1 MSRSFSFSGAREWL
15 GTTQTRRI
23 RDSFGKGLRILAAI
37 TLLMAA
43 VGRSMPAQA
52 PDADWSTP
60 LRHPGWNYGGQ
71 TSGGFTVVQ
80 VSSPTF
86 LTANRNITNFALAF
100 HLARVLTHEHG
111 NGCLRGS
118 LEWDFNVI
126 PVEIFWVLG
135 SHYAG
140 GFEALGPRWNFTG
153 THRRVVPF
161 AGIAGGMLFSPENF
175 PPGNTYQ
182 SNFTIGLDAGA
193 HIFVRD
199 RRSVDV
205 SGRVFHLSNAFLGAL
220 NPGIPV
226 GVQFTVGY
234 TWY

>member
-1 MSRSFSFSGAREWL
+1 MSRSFSFSDLREWL
-15 GTTQTRRI
+15 GTTQTGRI
-23 RDSFGKGLRILAAI
+23 RDSFRKGLRIATAV

-43 VGRSMPAQA
+43 GRSMPAQT

-60 LRHPGWNYGGQ
+60 LRHPGWNYGAQ

-80 VSSPTF
+80 ISSPDF

-161 AGIAGGMLFSPENF
+161 AGIAGGMRFSPENF

-182 SNFTIGLDAGA
+182 LNFTIGIEVGA
-193 HIFVRD
+193 HIFVRN

-205 SGRVFHLSNAFLGAL
+205 SGRVFHLSNAFLGAQ

-226 GVQFTVGY
+226 GVQFSVGY